1 MLMSFTDPQSVTIAG
16 TAISL
21 PRTSVGDNEST
32 YSSSDGLTQLSASHT
47 YGKRTRRV
55 LRIDTAKIAPDVFEP
70 SENVKLSMSLY
81 MVFDLPPVGYTNTD
95 VMAVYNGFKTVY
107 TATSDAM
114 ITKLV
119 GGES

>member
-1 MLMSFTDPQSVTIAG
+1 MSFTDPQSITIAG